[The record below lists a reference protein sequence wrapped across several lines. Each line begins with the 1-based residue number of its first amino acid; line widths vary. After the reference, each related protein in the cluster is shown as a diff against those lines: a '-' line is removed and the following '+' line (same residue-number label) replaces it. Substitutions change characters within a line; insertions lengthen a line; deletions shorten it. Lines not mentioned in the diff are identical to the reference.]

1 LTSSTQKT
9 TMPKDAKK
17 RSRKDS
23 DTSDSGPDDPTPV
36 KKSSKSG
43 GGGASKS
50 SSGKPCAIPGDE
62 KSGEPSWSLGN
73 MKFVKVREFKGKTY
87 IDIREYYTDQKTME
101 TRPGK
106 KGISLN
112 CQQYQELKQIL
123 NEVDNELP

>member
-1 LTSSTQKT
+1 
-9 TMPKDAKK
+9 MPKDAKK

-73 MKFVKVREFKGKTY
+73 MKFVKVSRFSISFSGLATHLLNLDGKLL
-87 IDIREYYTDQKTME
+87 E
-101 TRPGK
+101 
-106 KGISLN
+106 N
-112 CQQYQELKQIL
+112 
-123 NEVDNELP
+123 